1 MNIKMADNVNKKR
14 SVYNLLF
21 SAFGQIVTIA
31 FGVILPKLFIVSFGS
46 EVNGLLSSVTQ
57 AFVYVNLLEA
67 GVGTATLQALYGPI
81 ARKDQ
86 HGICSP
92 SSFFRSGIRLQ
103 SNPNWILLRSPQW
116 YFCPVSAALSTFSFR
131 GNTV

>member
-1 MNIKMADNVNKKR
+1 MTDNINKKR

-81 ARKDQ
+81 ARKEQ
-86 HGICSP
+86 
-92 SSFFRSGIRLQ
+92 Q
-103 SNPNWILLRSPQW
+103 NVNQIL
-116 YFCPVSAALSTFSFR
+116 AATHRYYKKAGTWLSLIHI
-131 GNTV
+131 